1 MQHLPRAIVEKCAA
15 VFAGERVGFSAQE
28 ISEFFC
34 PYSNLVKPLDHYG
47 ITPTRHD
54 LFVES
59 LYSLPPKLQ
68 YYALNELVWA
78 ERHSKYPYPDEATRG
93 SLRQELHNF
102 ISATPIG
109 LSFSRIRETAFR
121 EDWVVCQSRLE
132 VSPAAAITAART
144 LLETL
149 LKTIISERGAV
160 PDATGDIGKLMRQA
174 GDLLGF
180 NRATQRAEHQ
190 ILSGLG
196 AVINGL
202 ATISNAAG
210 DRHGNV
216 GGKSI
221 DDPYFANLCINAAG
235 TIGLAFIEMHLFTPM
250 AAAET
255 SAVPD
260 GTSNSAG

>member
-1 MQHLPRAIVEKCAA
+1 MQHLPRVLVEKFAA
-15 VFAGERVGFSAQE
+15 AFAGNRIGFSAQQ

-47 ITPTRHD
+47 MNPTRHD
-54 LFVES
+54 LFVDS
-59 LYSLPPKLQ
+59 VYSLAPKLQ
-68 YYALNELVWA
+68 YYALNDLVFA
-78 ERHSKYPYPDEATRG
+78 ERGSRYAYPDEATRNG
-93 SLRQELHNF
+93 LRHELHNF
-102 ISATPIG
+102 ISASPIG

-121 EDWVVCQSRLE
+121 EDWVICQSRLE

-149 LKTIISERGAV
+149 LKTIISERGGT

-174 GDLLGF
+174 GDILGF
-180 NRATQRAEHQ
+180 SRATQRSEHQ

-196 AVINGL
+196 AVLNGL

-216 GGKSI
+216 LGKSI
-221 DDPYFANLCINAAG
+221 DDPYFANLCVNAAG
-235 TIGLAFIEMHLFTPM
+235 TIGLAFIEMHLLTPI
-250 AAAET
+250 APA
-255 SAVPD
+255 
-260 GTSNSAG
+260 